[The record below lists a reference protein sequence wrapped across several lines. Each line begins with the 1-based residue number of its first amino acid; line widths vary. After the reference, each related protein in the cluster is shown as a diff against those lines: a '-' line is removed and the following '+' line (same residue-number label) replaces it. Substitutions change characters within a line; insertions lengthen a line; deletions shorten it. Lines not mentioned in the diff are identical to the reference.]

1 VLSRALPALALALVL
16 ALSLP
21 APLRADGLAE
31 LEVVHENGDVL
42 AFAINRTA
50 GPLQVE
56 LSAVELVEMASDVP
70 LPASR
75 VLSAGERARMARLQ
89 PLSAASRHALSLD
102 ATPGE
107 PGRVARDVVYSLP
120 VQEGNVE
127 VGQGF
132 HGNFSHQD
140 RANRYA
146 VDLIVPTGT
155 PVLAARPG
163 TVIGVAAGFREGG
176 QDAALSRRAN
186 FIRILHD
193 DGSMA
198 LYAHLQEDGVEV
210 VPGEQV
216 GLGQRIG
223 LTGNTGYT
231 SGPHLHFAVQL
242 NAGMRL
248 VSIPFRMVGPDGYL
262 DMGSP

>member
-1 VLSRALPALALALVL
+1 
-16 ALSLP
+16 
-21 APLRADGLAE
+21 
-31 LEVVHENGDVL
+31 
-42 AFAINRTA
+42 
-50 GPLQVE
+50 
-56 LSAVELVEMASDVP
+56 
-70 LPASR
+70 
-75 VLSAGERARMARLQ
+75 
-89 PLSAASRHALSLD
+89 
-102 ATPGE
+102 
-107 PGRVARDVVYSLP
+107 
-120 VQEGNVE
+120 
-127 VGQGF
+127 
-132 HGNFSHQD
+132 
-140 RANRYA
+140 
-146 VDLIVPTGT
+146 
-155 PVLAARPG
+155 LAARPG